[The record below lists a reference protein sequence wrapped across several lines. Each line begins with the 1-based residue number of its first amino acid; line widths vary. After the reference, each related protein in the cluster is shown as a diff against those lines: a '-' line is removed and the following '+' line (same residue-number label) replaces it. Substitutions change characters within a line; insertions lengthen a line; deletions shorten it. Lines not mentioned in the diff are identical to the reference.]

1 MLLRLSPEVRC
12 LIYQYVFQQP
22 KGELLGLSREPA
34 HNYAY
39 GPPNDWIADS
49 RQEGL
54 VYSSDTD
61 RIHPTN
67 SRFLRTCSLINREA
81 TPVFYGMNKI
91 ILYAEDN
98 NDIFY
103 WLLDIGERHRH
114 AIRHLEIDWAYGVSV
129 ESGRKNIYDILRRI
143 QEMED
148 SKEEEIEKRRQ
159 QLIHAAQGLER
170 KIVSLMVR
178 TLRLVATIHSL
189 VNLAV
194 YVPGEDWGDI
204 WDLHNENL
212 YFAKEIFSNP
222 TTNIHDCIQET
233 LQRMA
238 GLKTLTIGYTKDKV
252 LAERVARV
260 MGVRQLFIQTCPEG
274 TSLALN
280 SEERAI
286 WLDSGW
292 RLEGKIARKILWT

>member
-1 MLLRLSPEVRC
+1 MLLRLCPEVRC
-12 LIYQYVFQQP
+12 LIYEYVFQQP

-54 VYSSDTD
+54 VYSSNTD
-61 RIHPTN
+61 RIQPTN
-67 SRFLRTCSLINREA
+67 SRFLRTCRLINGEA

-114 AIRHLEIDWAYGVSV
+114 AIRHLEIDWAYGVTM
-129 ESGRKNIYDILRRI
+129 ESGRKNIYDILQRI
-143 QEMED
+143 QDMED
-148 SKEEEIEKRRQ
+148 SKEGEIQKRRQ
-159 QLIHAAQGLER
+159 QLIQAAQGFEK

-178 TLRLVATIHSL
+178 TLRLVATIRSL
-189 VNLAV
+189 VDFGV
-194 YVPGEDWGDI
+194 YMPGEDGGDI

-212 YFAKEIFSNP
+212 YFAKEVFSNS
-222 TTNIHDCIQET
+222 TSNIHDCIQET

-238 GLKTLTIGYTKDKV
+238 GLKTLTIGYTKDNV
-252 LAERVARV
+252 LAERIARV
-260 MGVRQLFIQTCPEG
+260 IGVRQLFIQTCPEG

-280 SEERAI
+280 MEERAI
-286 WLDSGW
+286 WSDSGW
-292 RLEGKIARKILWT
+292 RLEGKMARKILRT